1 MTNEP
6 AGVVRNRRW
15 IPLLQGRRDLG
26 GGSNRWNVENVTRL
40 DCRDGHERIALG
52 AIFAL
57 ASMVPLKS
65 YEPYMIVVDKSS
77 GFVEVKRPM
86 RKARSRRTSR

>member
-1 MTNEP
+1 MS
-6 AGVVRNRRW
+6 V
-15 IPLLQGRRDLG
+15 
-26 GGSNRWNVENVTRL
+26 
-40 DCRDGHERIALG
+40 IALG

-57 ASMVPLKS
+57 ASIAPLKS

-86 RKARSRRTSR
+86 AEGSLSQDEVGDHVQRRALCEGARDI